1 MHSHGTSSGASL
13 SDIEAVHASQVQ
25 SDARF
30 VRVARPR
37 RVARDPRT
45 GEAANRWRRSQG
57 IPRAASAL
65 AFSGFI
71 RSTDGERT
79 ARQKMDGRAAY
90 GQLQDPPRQTRNQ
103 AAPGFLLL
111 AGDRLISKNAHP
123 ANGSEHNRAR
133 PLGAVSIDGRSVAR
147 RWPKSAT
154 PGHVTHSDRPCR
166 CGRLGVPGQN
176 DTRRAT

>member
-133 PLGAVSIDGRSVAR
+133 PLGRR
-147 RWPKSAT
+147 LYRWPIGCPPVAEIRSTWSRNALRST
-154 PGHVTHSDRPCR
+154 LPVRPV
-166 CGRLGVPGQN
+166 GSSGPK
-176 DTRRAT
+176 